1 MTPDLDPRRGDIEDD
16 ASSTKRRSM
25 LSLAGSLLAEIS
37 IPKLLTAWVALIVL
51 PSLMLGVA
59 PVVAAIWVHKISD
72 KVTTSLIG
80 VWSAILLAGLALL
93 GWFGGRRVLRLAESS
108 FWSLNSLAVQPCYT
122 ACREALRHL
131 IRRQSPDAGGV
142 FGATVL
148 HAAAAI
154 VSGLLLCGVSLL
166 ILWLAWPFTYLSG
179 SVAILSEP
187 KHLALV
193 ALANSA
199 VLVSAYVAVAA
210 LVWAI
215 ADATMPP
222 PRDLD
227 IIPGR
232 HRRAAH
238 VAHRASVGHPR
249 RRRALRLPH
258 RERPARA
265 ARQCA
270 AAAGAGSSSPRST
283 PREPFDAILIT
294 GDITDAGRSA
304 EWAEFL
310 DAIAPLSR
318 ADAAD
323 ADPAR
328 QPRPQHRRP
337 RQSGAARS
345 ADQPEQAAAQAAH
358 AGRHRRRAGHAGPR
372 RRPAQR
378 TARRHGGGRDGAAAR
393 GARGRSPTT
402 AGRG

>member
-37 IPKLLTAWVALIVL
+37 IPKLLTAWISLIVL

-122 ACREALRHL
+122 ACREVLRHL

-187 KHLALV
+187 E
-193 ALANSA
+193 
-199 VLVSAYVAVAA
+199 AA
-210 LVWAI
+210 GARR
-215 ADATMPP
+215 T
-222 PRDLD
+222 
-227 IIPGR
+227 GQQ
-232 HRRAAH
+232 RRAGQCLCGGGGAGLGDRRRHHAAAARPGHIPSRHWCTAH
-238 VAHRASVGHPR
+238 LAHRASVGHPR
-249 RRRALRLPH
+249 RR
-258 RERPARA
+258 
-265 ARQCA
+265 
-270 AAAGAGSSSPRST
+270 
-283 PREPFDAILIT
+283 
-294 GDITDAGRSA
+294 
-304 EWAEFL
+304 
-310 DAIAPLSR
+310 
-318 ADAAD
+318 
-323 ADPAR
+323 
-328 QPRPQHRRP
+328 
-337 RQSGAARS
+337 
-345 ADQPEQAAAQAAH
+345 
-358 AGRHRRRAGHAGPR
+358 
-372 RRPAQR
+372 
-378 TARRHGGGRDGAAAR
+378 
-393 GARGRSPTT
+393 
-402 AGRG
+402 